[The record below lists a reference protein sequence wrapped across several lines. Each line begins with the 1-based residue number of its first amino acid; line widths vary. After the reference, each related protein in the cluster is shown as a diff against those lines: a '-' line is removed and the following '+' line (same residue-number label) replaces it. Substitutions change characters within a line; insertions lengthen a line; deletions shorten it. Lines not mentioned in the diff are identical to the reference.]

1 MHDTRIIHTSGPWAV
16 LAQRFEL
23 MFLDGSIAH
32 MHPVQISGADAPL
45 HRAVH
50 HEGLRWIIIDLRH
63 HCAHVQGALE
73 RSPERDAPGIVF
85 NTLRHRHATARAFTD
100 AIALS
105 HVHAWWQHDAAPL
118 GAAA

>member
-1 MHDTRIIHTSGPWAV
+1 MPNHDTRVIHSSEPWRV
-16 LAQRFEL
+16 LGQRFEV
-23 MFLDGSIAH
+23 MFLDGSTVH
-32 MHPVQISGADAPL
+32 MHPVAQGDIAMPM

-63 HCAHVQGALE
+63 HCAHIQGALG

-85 NTLRHRHATARAFTD
+85 NTLRHVYPSARAFTD

-105 HVHAWWQHDAAPL
+105 HVHAWW
-118 GAAA
+118 